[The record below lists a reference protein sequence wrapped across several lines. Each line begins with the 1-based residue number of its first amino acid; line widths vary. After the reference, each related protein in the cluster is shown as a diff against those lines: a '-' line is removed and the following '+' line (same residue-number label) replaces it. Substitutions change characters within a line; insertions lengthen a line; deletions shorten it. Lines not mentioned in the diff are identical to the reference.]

1 MVLLGETKDELGGSE
16 YLKVIHGKIA
26 GPPPS
31 VDWDAE
37 KGLIKCLIRAAA
49 SGLLS
54 SAHDLSEGGLA
65 VAVAESSI
73 QGGTGAGVK
82 LAGGLPL
89 HVLLFSESQ
98 SRALVS
104 VQPAKLEALEKI
116 AGELGIPLE
125 VIGETGGDSLEVE
138 GAFSIPL
145 EKLEDIY
152 TNSLEKMITGAHH

>member
-1 MVLLGETKDELGGSE
+1 M
-16 YLKVIHGKIA
+16 
-26 GPPPS
+26 
-31 VDWDAE
+31 
-37 KGLIKCLIRAAA
+37 
-49 SGLLS
+49 
-54 SAHDLSEGGLA
+54 
-65 VAVAESSI
+65 
-73 QGGTGAGVK
+73 K

-104 VQPAKLEALEKI
+104 VQPEKLEALEEI

-145 EKLEDIY
+145 GKLEDTYI
-152 TNSLEKMITGAHH
+152 NSLEKMIAGAHH